1 MFSAKRLGKELQKAK
16 QHLPP
21 GVELVKADDFS
32 EWQMDIRVLDDN
44 PLYKDEI
51 YRLRFRFGNNYP
63 IQAPEVTF
71 LHIPPSSSS
80 SFTST
85 SHPSQQPHNQYPPH
99 PIFPSPTA
107 PANNN
112 NNNNNGTTTGMPAPA
127 PAPAPAAAPPPP
139 APARPVPSTRTST
152 ATASSVSTSS
162 APMVGPPSERLPV
175 WHQSMWTGNTKN
187 EAARRRGVLSQHGG
201 PGGRR

>member
-71 LHIPPSSSS
+71 LHIPPSSYSSS
-80 SFTST
+80 SFTPHS
-85 SHPSQQPHNQYPPH
+85 SQQPHNQYPP
-99 PIFPSPTA
+99 PT
-107 PANNN
+107 NNN
-112 NNNNNGTTTGMPAPA
+112 DSTVSTPTPAL
-127 PAPAPAAAPPPP
+127 APPD
-139 APARPVPSTRTST
+139 RK
-152 ATASSVSTSS
+152 SV
-162 APMVGPPSERLPV
+162 V
-175 WHQSMWTGNTKN
+175 
-187 EAARRRGVLSQHGG
+187 
-201 PGGRR
+201 